1 MATAGGGPN
10 QFDEDLEHCVNV
22 SLAKYFPD
30 IDTPTKQQM
39 EAWRGLFRGND
50 VFAILPT
57 GAGKSLIY
65 QLIPSITQELGKMP
79 GHGKWKGKKFV
90 VVVSPLLAIIET
102 QTIELN
108 KRGMTALNLTKEM
121 DEGAELQLKNGDFD
135 ILFGSPES
143 FVGTDKWTAIFKSD
157 TFRSKSIA
165 LIADEAHC
173 IPKWLVRTQFLSLE
187 RKCLET
193 LFKCCKTWGHLNW
206 IQQHEHSHV
215 KYLKEIAQ
223 MVIASSF
230 SYIFIILEI

>member
-1 MATAGGGPN
+1 MNEACKSSVGFFKMATAVRGQN
-10 QFDEDLEHCVNV
+10 RFEDDLEDCVNV
-22 SLAKYFPD
+22 SLAKFFPE
-30 IDTPTKQQM
+30 IKTTTKQQM

-57 GAGKSLIY
+57 GAGKSLMY
-65 QLIPSITQELGKMP
+65 QLIPSITQELGKM
-79 GHGKWKGKKFV
+79 GYSKWKGKKFV

-102 QTIELN
+102 QTIVLN
-108 KRGMTALNLTKEM
+108 KRGITALNLTKEM

-173 IPKWLVRTQFLSLE
+173 IPKWL
-187 RKCLET
+187 
-193 LFKCCKTWGHLNW
+193 GH
-206 IQQHEHSHV
+206 
-215 KYLKEIAQ
+215 
-223 MVIASSF
+223 SF
-230 SYIFIILEI
+230 